1 MFAIIQEC
9 SVTHMLHYVQ
19 PGALTGVAGGG
30 PGIRMMY
37 ANHADAERA
46 AEKLRVENA
55 TRVEQTKRQR
65 KFKTHPCTYEI
76 VEMSHEKAVEI
87 SERHR
92 KNQAARFA

>member
-1 MFAIIQEC
+1 MFAILQEC
-9 SVTHMLHYVQ
+9 TVTNALHYVQ

-37 ANHADAERA
+37 GNRADAEAA

-55 TRVEQTKRQR
+55 TMVERSKRWR
-65 KFKTHPCTYEI
+65 KLKTHPCTYEI
-76 VEMSHEKAVEI
+76 VEMSNDKAVEI

-92 KNQAARFA
+92 RNQAARFA